1 MISESGLEGTPLAGT
16 ALPLDLARFYPLA
29 RKLVEAL
36 AAIHEAGN
44 VHNLLSPGAIL
55 VRPDGEVRLRHLE
68 RLAPAGQRTPYDPV
82 LDAAYLPYSSPERT
96 GRTAHAPDHRSD
108 LYSLGAVFHHLLA
121 GHPPFESADPVALVH
136 SHLAT
141 RPTPASASNPAV
153 PPALGAVVLKLLE
166 KEPGQR
172 YQTAYGLL
180 RDLEALESAPGP
192 AAGFLPGAWDR
203 RARFQLPSR
212 LLGRSEELAALQR
225 KLEAVRGGGAVSCL
239 VEGEPGCGKTA
250 LVEELGRRW
259 EEQGGLFLTGRHTY
273 LTATPHQA
281 VLEALRAFFRGLE
294 QRSPADA
301 ARLRRFGRTAGSASV
316 AALAELVPELRD
328 LVGPVPA
335 LDPVDPGER
344 EARFR
349 LAVADVL
356 GEIAAGG
363 RRLLLFLDD
372 LDWADA
378 ASRELVGYL
387 AAGGSVP
394 GVLLAGARRSLQAG
408 SRSGPGDPLAALEPF
423 HLSGL
428 RPAGAAAYLKE
439 AFGLTDPDSAGP
451 GELADLGALATLA
464 FQKTGGHPFFLRE
477 LLSRLRDRGAFSFR
491 LSGRR
496 WRWDLDL
503 VRGEVMARE
512 LASLLE
518 SRIAQLGADARDV
531 LGAAAVI
538 GPRFTAEELAVAL
551 EPQEDALGGRLAEA
565 QAAGVVSAVAGEP
578 GAFAFAHQALR
589 QAAYEGRS
597 PERRSASHHRL
608 GRFHQAAVERGDES
622 RVFLAVE
629 HLLLG
634 EKDLKAGERPA
645 FIQLALRAAERA
657 RSSAAPEAALRYLEA
672 IAGDYGPERWDAHY
686 DETLEL
692 HLALLEASYLSHRLD
707 GAERWLAL
715 ILSRTRDPV
724 DRARAHI
731 LRIKIHN
738 FRGEYRTCIDVM
750 RVAMAELGF
759 PVPGNA
765 KMGLMVELGR
775 ALLNERRVDLARF
788 HERPEVEDRGAR
800 SALAV
805 LFAVAPAAFIIDKM
819 LSALL
824 GLRMFNIA
832 VKHGVNAHAMYAAS
846 FLPLVYTAVFKN
858 LEKGHALATALF
870 EGRNRFPADPAYHGR
885 YLLGYA
891 TVLFWPRTPLDAI
904 LPVLLEGYAQ
914 SRRASD
920 AVYVGYY
927 TGVVLQAFLYMGRS
941 TRELEEHLGAHAVV
955 AKRLGFREADVE
967 IRAVGRFLHHV
978 RADVPSPGLQ
988 LEAGELEA
996 GEQLTDVLERGFF
1009 HIDYLLAALLR
1020 GDLAV
1025 ARKCLAV
1032 LDTLG
1037 EFTQASYHRPE
1048 YLTYAS
1054 LLLGAGAP
1062 GGSGPALRKLRAVA
1076 RELRAMASIGPE
1088 AHGHRALV
1096 AELQIAVLEDRFKD
1110 ACLLFQQA
1118 VDACR
1123 SRRFLHLAGLVAER
1137 AAGFYER
1144 HQLPLQRDE
1153 YARLARTLF
1162 DEYGAPG
1169 KVAELDRRFAGLG
1182 APARLGPGASA
1193 GSLDAES
1200 LMKASRSIFD
1210 SIEMEPMSM
1219 RLVQLAMESA
1229 GATRG
1234 HLFVRTDGP
1243 ELRLAAEGRVAGGE
1257 IQVSAASSGSAGG
1270 LSNEAHPVEVVSL
1283 VLESGAPLVVD
1294 DATLDR
1300 RLSGLRY
1307 VQARGVR
1314 SVLGMAISNR
1324 GQDEAV
1330 LILEND
1336 LTSGAFT
1343 PERMALLQVLASLA
1357 AISLTNAHLYARKEQ
1372 ALELER
1378 SAKGRLLALN
1388 ELKDE
1393 FLANT
1398 SHELRTPLNGIIGL
1412 ADSMLLG
1419 GGLRAEETD
1428 NLRLIVRS
1436 GKRLANLV
1444 NDILDYSRL
1453 QKKDLVLHR
1462 KPVDLQ
1468 AAVALVLNLIGS
1480 GAEARRLAIE
1490 NRVPAALPPVF
1501 ADEDRLQQILF
1512 NLAGNAFK
1520 FTPPGGTVRVLAE
1533 VEGPGVVVHV
1543 EDTGIGIP
1551 ADKLESI
1558 FQAFEQ
1564 VDASSAR
1571 AAGGTGLGL
1580 TLARKLV
1587 ELHGGRL
1594 TVTSQ
1599 VGAGSRFSFFLPAA
1613 EGRVEEREQLGVSRL
1628 AADEEPQPSTA
1639 AAGGRRGEGPSVL
1652 VVDDDP
1658 VNLRVLQQYLGSSG
1672 YDVVSASSGAEA
1684 LEVLDRRRDLAMV
1697 LLDVMMPRLDG
1708 YETCRRIRA
1717 KRSASELPVILLTAK
1732 NRVSDLEIGLQ
1743 AGANDYLVKP
1753 FSRQELLARM
1763 KSHLSL
1769 SRMGIA
1775 SGRFVPQAVLKF
1787 LQRESIAELR
1797 LGDRVPLSLTVMFSD
1812 IRMYTTRLEGMTPE
1826 ESFDFLGS
1834 YYERVGPII
1843 EENGGIVNQFLGDG
1857 IMALFPGPPD
1867 DAVRAAIGMQH
1878 EIRQINAEGEGR
1890 GLAPIS
1896 SGIGLHT
1903 GGVVLGI
1910 IGDKYRF
1917 SENVVSDT
1925 VNVASRVEG
1934 LTKTYGI
1941 RIAASGDT
1949 LSALRQSDA
1958 VLHRFLDVVRLKG
1971 RKNPTLV
1978 YDLFGGDEEPE
1989 RIRKTRTREPFEQ
2002 ALAAY
2007 RTERFQ
2013 EASRLFSSVLA
2024 ENAKDTAAELL
2035 RARCDH
2041 YAKHGVPLG
2050 WSGVEEMQSK

>member
-1 MISESGLEGTPLAGT
+1 MISQSGLEGTPLAGA
-16 ALPLDLARFYPLA
+16 ALPLDPARFYPLA
-29 RKLVEAL
+29 RRLVEAL
-36 AAIHEAGN
+36 SVIHESGN
-44 VHNLLSPGAIL
+44 VHNLVSPGAIL
-55 VRPDGEVRLRHLE
+55 VGPNGEVRLRHLE
-68 RLAPAGQRTPYDPV
+68 RLAPAHQRTPYDPG

-108 LYSLGAVFHHLLA
+108 LYSLGAVFHHLLT
-121 GHPPFESADPVALVH
+121 GHPPFESPDPVALVH
-136 SHLAT
+136 GHLAT
-141 RPTPASASNPAV
+141 RPTSPSVSNPAV

-172 YQTAYGLL
+172 YQTAYGLV
-180 RDLEALESAPGP
+180 RDLEALESASGP
-192 AAGFLPGAWDR
+192 AAGFLPGARDR
-203 RARFQLPSR
+203 RARFELPSR
-212 LLGRSEELAALQR
+212 LVGRSEELAALQK
-225 KLEAVRGGGAVSCL
+225 KLEVVRGGGAASCL

-273 LTATPHQA
+273 LTSTPNQA
-281 VLEALRAFFRGLE
+281 VLDALRAFFRGLE

-316 AALAELVPELRD
+316 AALAGLVPELRD

-335 LDPVDPGER
+335 LDQVDPGER

-349 LAVADVL
+349 LAIADVL
-356 GEIAAGG
+356 SEIAAGG
-363 RRLLLFLDD
+363 RKVLLFLDD

-378 ASRELVGYL
+378 ASRNLVGYL

-394 GVLLAGARRSLQAG
+394 GVLLAGARRSPPADG
-408 SRSGPGDPLAALEPF
+408 RFAPGDPLAALEPF

-464 FQKTGGHPFFLRE
+464 FQKTGGRPFFLRE

-491 LSGRR
+491 LSDGR

-518 SRIAQLGADARDV
+518 ARIAQLGVGARDV

-538 GPRFTAEELAVAL
+538 GPRFTAEELAVSL
-551 EPQEDALGGRLAEA
+551 EPGEDALGGRLAEA
-565 QAAGVVSAVAGEP
+565 QAAGVVSAVAGEQ

-589 QAAYEGRS
+589 QAAYEGFS

-608 GRFHQAAVERGDES
+608 GRFHQAAVERGDDS
-622 RVFLAVE
+622 RVFPAVE

-634 EKDLKAGERPA
+634 EKHLAAGERPA
-645 FIQLALRAAERA
+645 FVKLALRAAERA
-657 RSSAAPEAALRYLEA
+657 KSSAAPDAALRYLEA
-672 IAGDYGPERWDAHY
+672 IAGDYGPESWDIRHE
-686 DETLEL
+686 ETLEL

-707 GAERWLAL
+707 GAERWLAVL
-715 ILSRTRDPV
+715 LSRTRDPV

-759 PVPGNA
+759 PVPKNA
-765 KMGLMVELGR
+765 KAGLMFELGR
-775 ALLNERRVDLARF
+775 ALINERRIDLTRF
-788 HERPEVEDRGAR
+788 HERREVEDRGAR
-800 SALAV
+800 AALAV
-805 LFAVAPAAFIIDKM
+805 LFSVAPAAFILDKM

-832 VKHGVNAHAMYAAS
+832 VKHGVNAHGMYAAS

-858 LEKGHALATALF
+858 LEKGHALATALY

-885 YLLGYA
+885 FLLGYA
-891 TVLFWPRTPLDAI
+891 TVLFWPKTPLDGI
-904 LPVLLEGYAQ
+904 LPILLEGYAQ

-927 TGVVLQAFLYMGRS
+927 TGVVLQGLLYMGRS
-941 TRELEEHLGAHAVV
+941 TKELEEHLGAHAAV

-967 IRAVGRFLHHV
+967 IRAVGRFLHHL
-978 RADVPSPGLQ
+978 RAETPSPALA
-988 LEAGELEA
+988 LEPGELEA
-996 GEQLTDVLERGFF
+996 GEQLTDALERGFF
-1009 HIDYLLAALLR
+1009 HIDYLLAALVR

-1025 ARKCLAV
+1025 ARRCLAV
-1032 LDTLG
+1032 LDDLG
-1037 EFTQASYHRPE
+1037 EFTNASYHQPE

-1062 GGSGPALRKLRAVA
+1062 GGSAPALRRLRAVA
-1076 RELRAMASIGPE
+1076 RELRTMASIGPE

-1110 ACLLFQQA
+1110 ASLLFQQA
-1118 VDACR
+1118 IDACR

-1153 YARLARTLF
+1153 YARLARALF
-1162 DEYGAPG
+1162 DEYGASG

-1182 APARLGPGASA
+1182 AAARPAPGTAA

-1234 HLFVRTDGP
+1234 HLFVRTDAP

-1257 IQVSAASSGSAGG
+1257 IHVSAAPRGSELAK
-1270 LSNEAHPVEVVSL
+1270 EMHPVELVSL
-1283 VLESGAPLVVD
+1283 VLESGAPIVVE

-1300 RLSGLRY
+1300 RVSSLRY
-1307 VQARGVR
+1307 VQARRAR

-1343 PERMALLQVLASLA
+1343 PERMAVLQVLASLA

-1378 SAKGRLLALN
+1378 SAKSRLIALN
-1388 ELKDE
+1388 EMKDE

-1419 GGLRAEETD
+1419 GGVGAEGTD

-1436 GKRLANLV
+1436 GKRLANLI

-1453 QKKDLVLHR
+1453 QKKDLSLHR
-1462 KPVDLQ
+1462 KPADLR
-1468 AAVALVLNLIGS
+1468 AAVMLVLNLIGS
-1480 GAEARRLAIE
+1480 GAEARQLQLE
-1490 NRVPAALPPVF
+1490 NQVPAALPPVS

-1512 NLAGNAFK
+1512 NLVGNAVK
-1520 FTPPGGTVRVLAE
+1520 FTPAGGTIRVLAE
-1533 VEGPGVVVHV
+1533 ARGPGVTVHV

-1558 FQAFEQ
+1558 FAAFEQ

-1580 TLARKLV
+1580 PLARKLV
-1587 ELHGGRL
+1587 ELHGGQL
-1594 TVTSQ
+1594 TVTSK
-1599 VGAGSRFSFFLPAA
+1599 VGAGSRFSFSLPVA

-1628 AADEEPQPSTA
+1628 APDEEPGPSVA
-1639 AAGGRRGEGPSVL
+1639 AAEGRRGEGPSVL

-1658 VNLRVLQQYLGSSG
+1658 VNLRVLQQYLAASG
-1672 YDVVSASSGAEA
+1672 YDVVAAPSGAEA
-1684 LEVLDRRRDLAMV
+1684 LEALDRRPDVAMV

-1708 YETCRRIRA
+1708 YDTCRRIRA
-1717 KRSASELPVILLTAK
+1717 KRNASELPVVLLTAK
-1732 NRVSDLEIGLQ
+1732 NRVSDLELGLQ

-1878 EIRQINAEGEGR
+1878 EIRRINAEGEGR
-1890 GLAPIS
+1890 GLSPIS

-1934 LTKTYGI
+1934 LTKTYGV

-1978 YDLFGGDEEPE
+1978 YDLFGGDDEPE

-2007 RTERFQ
+2007 RGERFQ
-2013 EASRLFSSVLA
+2013 EASQLFSSVLA

-2041 YAKHGVPLG
+2041 YATHGVPLG
-2050 WSGVEEMQSK
+2050 WAGVEEMQSK